1 MPISRPNLNDIS
13 KRVPFKNSLH
23 NFHTFFD
30 EKIWQKI
37 VKIMRVNTYLHSEK
51 GWQAIIPL
59 T

>member
-13 KRVPFKNSLH
+13 KRVPLKNSLH
-23 NFHTFFD
+23 NFHTFFY
-30 EKIWQKI
+30 EKNGKKI
-37 VKIMRVNTYLHSEK
+37 VKIMRVNTYFHGDK